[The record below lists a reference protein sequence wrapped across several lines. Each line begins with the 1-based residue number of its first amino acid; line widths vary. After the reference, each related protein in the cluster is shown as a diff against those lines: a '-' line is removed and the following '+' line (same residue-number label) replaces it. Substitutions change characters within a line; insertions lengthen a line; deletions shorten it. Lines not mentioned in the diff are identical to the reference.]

1 MSRRTTRERAA
12 GKPRRSIRA
21 AFVVIA
27 ALVLSACAGLPV
39 SGPVNPGLAAGEDA
53 GSPEFLFRPDEPQPG
68 ATPEQIVE
76 GFIRAGS
83 GPGPA
88 ANWEVA
94 RMFLAPS
101 IRESWKP
108 EASVT
113 IDVPDDREPV
123 SPSEG
128 AVELSL
134 VTVATVDSTGAYLP
148 DAGVMQLSFR
158 LAQQDDGE
166 WRITE
171 APDGV
176 VIDRDVFANVFH
188 RYSLIYF
195 DPTYRFL
202 VPDVRWFPTANA
214 ATRVTDALVN
224 GSPSSW
230 LADSV
235 GNAFPDSVSLARPSV
250 PLESG
255 VAQVTLTADALLL
268 EATTLDR
275 MQTQLAASLATA
287 KVSGAQMLVA
297 STPLAAE
304 AVPTRSTRVTGPPL
318 VQTEDGFGSLAG
330 DELTPVPGLSD
341 AMELVA
347 PTSIQVSPDRDFAA
361 VRLVDGGV
369 ARVPA
374 DGPVAI
380 VDTRGALIDPTA
392 DPFGYIW
399 SAPRDQPSAISAS
412 SVGGQQFAVADAW
425 PGASEIVAMA
435 VSRDG
440 SRVAALLVTGGR
452 SEVWIAGIV
461 RGTEAVPVRLGEA
474 VPLGPLAGP
483 GSGLAWL
490 DDTTIG
496 VLSTG
501 VDGPLFTEQLVGGP
515 ATATDAPQGAASV
528 AGATSISTVRLRTD
542 DGSLFVKRG
551 ANWQR
556 TTSGILILATQQG
569 SPQ

>member
-1 MSRRTTRERAA
+1 MNA
-12 GKPRRSIRA
+12 RRSILSV
-21 AFVVIA
+21 FVVVA

-68 ATPEQIVE
+68 ATPEQIVD

-101 IRESWKP
+101 IRESWDP
-108 EASVT
+108 DASVT
-113 IDVPDDREPV
+113 VDLPDDRKLV
-123 SPSEG
+123 SPTEG
-128 AVELSL
+128 AVEVS
-134 VTVATVDSTGAYLP
+134 VVSVATIDENGAYQP
-148 DAGVMQLSFR
+148 DEGVTPLSFR

-188 RYSLIYF
+188 RYALMYF
-195 DPTYRFL
+195 DPTWQFL
-202 VPDVRWFPTANA
+202 VPDMRWFPTTNA
-214 ATRVTDALVN
+214 ATRIADALVD
-224 GSPSSW
+224 GTPSGW
-230 LADSV
+230 LGESV
-235 GNAFPDSVSLARPSV
+235 LNAFPESVSLARPSV

-255 VAQVTLTADALLL
+255 IAQVTLSAEALLV
-268 EATTLDR
+268 ESTTLDR

-287 KVSGAQMLVA
+287 GASGTQMSVA
-297 STPLAAE
+297 STPLDAE
-304 AVPTRSTRVTGPPL
+304 AVSTRSTRVTGPPL
-318 VQTEDGFGSLAG
+318 VLTEDGFGFLAG
-330 DELTPVPGLSD
+330 DELTPVPGLSE
-341 AMELVA
+341 AMRLVA
-347 PTSIQVSPDRDFAA
+347 PTAIQVAPDRDFAA
-361 VRLVDGGV
+361 VRLVSGEA

-374 DGPVAI
+374 EGDIAL
-380 VDTRGALIDPTA
+380 VDARAGLIDPGA
-392 DPFGYIW
+392 DPFGFIW
-399 SAPRDQPSAISAS
+399 SVPRAQPTAIEVFSAAGERS
-412 SVGGQQFAVADAW
+412 AVADAW
-425 PGASEIVAMA
+425 PAAAEIIAMA

-440 SRVAALLVTGGR
+440 TRLAGLLVTGGR

-461 RGTEAVPVRLGEA
+461 RGEDNVPVRMGEA
-474 VPLGPLAGP
+474 VPLGVLSGA

-490 DDTTIG
+490 DDTTVG
-496 VLSTG
+496 VLSG
-501 VDGPLFTEQLVGGP
+501 IAEGPLFTEQLVGGP
-515 ATATDAPQGAASV
+515 ATTTDAPQGAASV
-528 AGATSISTVRLRTD
+528 AGATSISTVRLRTED
-542 DGSLFVKRG
+542 AALYVKRG

-556 TTSGILILATQQG
+556 TTSGISILATQQG

>member
-1 MSRRTTRERAA
+1 MTRVRGILSA
-12 GKPRRSIRA
+12 
-21 AFVVIA
+21 VVLISV
-27 ALVLSACAGLPV
+27 LVLSACGGLPA

-101 IRESWKP
+101 IRETWDP

-113 IDVPDDREPV
+113 IDLPDVREPV
-123 SPSEG
+123 SVSEG

-134 VTVATVDSTGAYLP
+134 VAVATVDSTGAYQP
-148 DAGVMQLSFR
+148 DAGVTPLSFR
-158 LAQQDDGE
+158 LAQQGDGQ

-188 RYSLIYF
+188 RYSLTYF
-195 DPTYRFL
+195 DPTWQFL

-214 ATRVTDALVN
+214 ATRIARALVN
-224 GSPSSW
+224 GPPSGW

-235 GNAFPDSVSLARPSV
+235 VNAFPESVTLARPSV

-255 VAQVTLTADALLL
+255 IAQVTLSAEALLV
-268 EATTLDR
+268 ESTTLDR
-275 MQTQLAASLATA
+275 MQTQLATSLATA
-287 KVSGAQMLVA
+287 GVSGAQMSVA
-297 STPLAAE
+297 STPLTAE
-304 AVPTRSTRVTGPPL
+304 PVPTRSTRVTGPPL
-318 VQTEDGFGSLAG
+318 VLIEDGFGFLAG
-330 DELTPVPGLSD
+330 DELTPIPGLSD

-347 PTSIQVSPDRDFAA
+347 PAAIQVSPDRDFAA
-361 VRLVDGGV
+361 VRLADGGV

-374 DGPVAI
+374 DSPVAVI
-380 VDTRGALIDPTA
+380 DSRTALIDPSA

-399 SAPRDQPSAISAS
+399 SVPRDQPSAIEVF
-412 SVGGQQFAVADAW
+412 SVAGQQSAVADAW

-440 SRVAALLVTGGR
+440 TRLAALIVTGGR

-474 VPLGPLAGP
+474 VPLGPLV
-483 GSGLAWL
+483 GSGAGLAWL
-490 DDTTIG
+490 DDTTVG
-496 VLSTG
+496 VLSAEPG
-501 VDGPLFTEQLVGGP
+501 GPLFTEQLVGGP

-528 AGATSISTVRLRTD
+528 AGATSISTVRMRTD
-542 DGSLFVKRG
+542 DGSLYVKRG

-556 TTSGILILATQQG
+556 TTNGILILATQQG

>member
-1 MSRRTTRERAA
+1 MN
-12 GKPRRSIRA
+12 GRRSIRA
-21 AFVVIA
+21 ALVVIA
-27 ALVLSACAGLPV
+27 ALVLAACAGLPV

-53 GSPEFLFRPDEPQPG
+53 GSPEFIFRPDEPQPG
-68 ATPEQIVE
+68 ATPEQIVD

-101 IRESWKP
+101 IRETWKP

-113 IDVPDDREPV
+113 IDVPDDRGSV

-134 VTVATVDSTGAYLP
+134 VAVATVDSTGAYQP
-148 DAGVMQLSFR
+148 DAGLTQLSFR
-158 LAQQDDGE
+158 LAQQDDGQ

-176 VIDRDVFANVFH
+176 VIDRDVFENVFH
-188 RYSLIYF
+188 RYSLMYF
-195 DPTYRFL
+195 DSTWQFL
-202 VPDVRWFPTANA
+202 VPDVRWFPTTNA
-214 ATRVTDALVN
+214 ATRIASALVN
-224 GSPSSW
+224 GSPSGW
-230 LADSV
+230 LGGSV
-235 GNAFPDSVSLARPSV
+235 VNSFPESVSLARPSV

-255 VAQVTLTADALLL
+255 VAQVTLSAEALLL
-268 EATTLDR
+268 ESTTLDR

-287 KVSGAQMLVA
+287 SVSGAQMLVA
-297 STPLAAE
+297 STPLTAE
-304 AVPTRSTRVTGPPL
+304 PVSTRSTRVTGPPL
-318 VQTEDGFGSLAG
+318 VQTEVGFGSLSG
-330 DELTPVPGLSD
+330 DELTPVAGLSD
-341 AMELVA
+341 AMELIA
-347 PTSIQVSPDRDFAA
+347 PAAIQVSPDRDFAA

-374 DGPVAI
+374 DSPVAV
-380 VDTRGALIDPTA
+380 VDTRSSLIDPSA

-399 SAPRDQPSAISAS
+399 SVPRDEPAAVTVFSTA
-412 SVGGQQFAVADAW
+412 GQQSAVADAW
-425 PGASEIVAMA
+425 PGASEIVAMG

-440 SRVAALLVTGGR
+440 TRLAALLVTGGR

-461 RGTEAVPVRLGEA
+461 RGAEAVPVRLGEA

-490 DDTTIG
+490 DDTTVG
-496 VLSTG
+496 VLSTEAE
-501 VDGPLFTEQLVGGP
+501 GPLFTEQLVGGP

-528 AGATSISTVRLRTD
+528 AGATSISSVRLRTD

-556 TTSGILILATQQG
+556 TTIGILILATQQG
-569 SPQ
+569 SPH

>member
-1 MSRRTTRERAA
+1 MTRLGAADRRRGILAA
-12 GKPRRSIRA
+12 IVA
-21 AFVVIA
+21 VA

-39 SGPVNPGLAAGEDA
+39 SGPVNPGLSAGTDA

-101 IRESWKP
+101 IRETWKP

-113 IDVPDDREPV
+113 IDLPDDRQPV
-123 SPSEG
+123 SPTEG

-134 VTVATVDSTGAYLP
+134 VTVATVDSTGAYQP
-148 DAGVMQLSFR
+148 DAGVTQLSFR

-188 RYSLIYF
+188 RYSLMYF
-195 DPTYRFL
+195 DPTWQFL
-202 VPDVRWFPTANA
+202 VPDVRWFPTTNA
-214 ATRVTDALVN
+214 ATRIAGALVN
-224 GSPSSW
+224 GSPSGW
-230 LADSV
+230 LAASV
-235 GNAFPDSVSLARPSV
+235 VNSFPESVTLARPSV

-255 VAQVTLTADALLL
+255 IAQVTLSAEALLV
-268 EATTLDR
+268 ESTTLDR

-287 KVSGAQMLVA
+287 GASGAQMSVA
-297 STPLAAE
+297 STPLTAE
-304 AVPTRSTRVTGPPL
+304 PVSTRSTRVTGPPL
-318 VQTEDGFGSLAG
+318 VQTDDGFGFLAG
-330 DELTPVPGLSD
+330 DELTPIPGLSET
-341 AMELVA
+341 MELVA
-347 PTSIQVSPDRDFAA
+347 PAAIEVSPDRDFAA
-361 VRLVDGGV
+361 VRLVDGGI

-374 DGPVAI
+374 DGPVAVI
-380 VDTRGALIDPTA
+380 DTRGGLIDPSA
-392 DPFGYIW
+392 DPFGFIW
-399 SAPRDQPSAISAS
+399 SVPRGQPSSIIAF
-412 SVGGQQFAVADAW
+412 SVAGQQFPVADAW

-440 SRVAALLVTGGR
+440 TRVAAILVNGGR

-474 VPLGPLAGP
+474 L
-483 GSGLAWL
+483 
-490 DDTTIG
+490 
-496 VLSTG
+496 
-501 VDGPLFTEQLVGGP
+501 
-515 ATATDAPQGAASV
+515 
-528 AGATSISTVRLRTD
+528 
-542 DGSLFVKRG
+542 KRVMED
-551 ANWQR
+551 
-556 TTSGILILATQQG
+556 
-569 SPQ
+569 

>member
-1 MSRRTTRERAA
+1 MTRLGAADRRR
-12 GKPRRSIRA
+12 GILA
-21 AFVVIA
+21 AFVAVA

-39 SGPVNPGLAAGEDA
+39 SGPVNPGLSAGTDA

-101 IRESWKP
+101 IRETWKP

-113 IDVPDDREPV
+113 IDLPDDRQPV
-123 SPSEG
+123 SPTEG

-134 VTVATVDSTGAYLP
+134 VTVATVDSTGAYQP
-148 DAGVMQLSFR
+148 DAGVTQLSFR

-188 RYSLIYF
+188 RYSLMYF
-195 DPTYRFL
+195 DPTWQFL
-202 VPDVRWFPTANA
+202 VPDVRWFPTTNA
-214 ATRVTDALVN
+214 ATRIAGALVN
-224 GSPSSW
+224 GSPSGW
-230 LADSV
+230 LAASV
-235 GNAFPDSVSLARPSV
+235 VNSFPESVTLARPSV

-255 VAQVTLTADALLL
+255 IAQVTLSAEALLV
-268 EATTLDR
+268 ESTTLDR

-287 KVSGAQMLVA
+287 GASGAQMSVA
-297 STPLAAE
+297 STPLTAE
-304 AVPTRSTRVTGPPL
+304 PVSTRSTRVTGPPL
-318 VQTEDGFGSLAG
+318 VQTEDGFGFLAG
-330 DELTPVPGLSD
+330 DELTPIPGLSET
-341 AMELVA
+341 MELVA
-347 PTSIQVSPDRDFAA
+347 PAAIEVSPDRDFAA
-361 VRLVDGGV
+361 VRLVDGGI

-374 DGPVAI
+374 DGPVAVI
-380 VDTRGALIDPTA
+380 DTRGGLIDPSA
-392 DPFGYIW
+392 DPFGFIW
-399 SAPRDQPSAISAS
+399 SVPRGQPSSIIAF
-412 SVGGQQFAVADAW
+412 SVAGQQFPVADAW

-440 SRVAALLVTGGR
+440 TRVAAILVNGGR

-474 VPLGPLAGP
+474 VPLGPLAGS

-490 DDTTIG
+490 DDTTVG
-496 VLSTG
+496 VLSTESG
-501 VDGPLFTEQLVGGP
+501 GPLFTEQLVGGP
-515 ATATDAPQGAASV
+515 ATAIDAPQGAASV
-528 AGATSISTVRLRTD
+528 AGATSIATVRLRTD

>member
-1 MSRRTTRERAA
+1 VN
-12 GKPRRSIRA
+12 RRSGILA

-101 IRESWKP
+101 IRETWKP

-148 DAGVMQLSFR
+148 DAGVTQLSFR

-176 VIDRDVFANVFH
+176 VIDREVFSSVFH
-188 RYSLIYF
+188 RYSLMYF
-195 DPTYRFL
+195 DPTWQFL
-202 VPDVRWFPTANA
+202 VPDVRWFPTTNA
-214 ATRVTDALVN
+214 ATRVADALVN
-224 GSPSSW
+224 GSPSGW

-235 GNAFPDSVSLARPSV
+235 VNAFPESVSLARPSV

-255 VAQVTLTADALLL
+255 VAQVTLSREALLV
-268 EATTLDR
+268 ESTTLDR

-287 KVSGAQMLVA
+287 NVSGAQMLVA
-297 STPLAAE
+297 STPLTAE
-304 AVPTRSTRVTGPPL
+304 AVSTRSTRVTGPPL
-318 VQTEDGFGSLAG
+318 VQTEDGFGFLAG
-330 DELTPVPGLSD
+330 DELTPIAGLSD

-347 PTSIQVSPDRDFAA
+347 PAAIQVSPDRDFAA

-374 DGPVAI
+374 DGPIAVI
-380 VDTRGALIDPTA
+380 DTRPALVDPSA

-399 SAPRDQPSAISAS
+399 SVPRDQPSAITAF
-412 SVGGQQFAVADAW
+412 SVVGQQFPVADAW

-435 VSRDG
+435 LSRDG
-440 SRVAALLVTGGR
+440 TRIAALLVTGGR

-490 DDTTIG
+490 DDTTVG
-496 VLSTG
+496 VLSTDAAG
-501 VDGPLFTEQLVGGP
+501 ALFTEQLVGGP
-515 ATATDAPQGAASV
+515 STATDAPQGAASV

>member
-1 MSRRTTRERAA
+1 MN
-12 GKPRRSIRA
+12 GRRSIRA
-21 AFVVIA
+21 ALVVIA
-27 ALVLSACAGLPV
+27 ALVLAACAGLPL

-53 GSPEFLFRPDEPQPG
+53 GSPEFIFRPDEPQPG
-68 ATPEQIVE
+68 ATPEQIVD

-101 IRESWKP
+101 IRETWKP

-113 IDVPDDREPV
+113 IDVPDDRESV

-134 VTVATVDSTGAYLP
+134 VAVATVDSSGAYQP
-148 DAGVMQLSFR
+148 VAGLTQLSFR
-158 LAQQDDGE
+158 LAQQDDGQ

-176 VIDRDVFANVFH
+176 VIDRDVFVNVFH
-188 RYSLIYF
+188 RYSLMYF
-195 DPTYRFL
+195 DPTWQFL
-202 VPDVRWFPTANA
+202 VPDVRWFPTTNA
-214 ATRVTDALVN
+214 ATRIASALVN
-224 GSPSSW
+224 GSPSGW
-230 LADSV
+230 LGGSV
-235 GNAFPDSVSLARPSV
+235 VNSFPESVSLARPSV

-255 VAQVTLTADALLL
+255 VAQVTLSAEALQL
-268 EATTLDR
+268 ESTTLDR
-275 MQTQLAASLATA
+275 MQTQLTASLATA
-287 KVSGAQMLVA
+287 SVSGAQMLVA
-297 STPLAAE
+297 STPLTAE
-304 AVPTRSTRVTGPPL
+304 PVSTRSTRVTGPPL
-318 VQTEDGFGSLAG
+318 VQTEAGFGFLSG
-330 DELTPVPGLSD
+330 DELTPVAGLSD
-341 AMELVA
+341 AMELIA
-347 PTSIQVSPDRDFAA
+347 PAAIQVSPDRDFAA
-361 VRLVDGGV
+361 VRLVGGGV

-374 DGPVAI
+374 DSPVAV
-380 VDTRGALIDPTA
+380 VDTRSSLIDPSA

-399 SAPRDQPSAISAS
+399 SVPRDEPAAVTAFSTA
-412 SVGGQQFAVADAW
+412 GQQSAVADAW
-425 PGASEIVAMA
+425 PGASEIVAMG

-440 SRVAALLVTGGR
+440 TRLAALLVTGGR

-461 RGTEAVPVRLGEA
+461 RGAEAVPVRLGEA

-490 DDTTIG
+490 DDTTVG
-496 VLSTG
+496 VLSTE
-501 VDGPLFTEQLVGGP
+501 VEGPQFTEQLVGGP

-528 AGATSISTVRLRTD
+528 AGATSISSVRLRTD

-556 TTSGILILATQQG
+556 TTIGILILATQQG
-569 SPQ
+569 SPH

>member
-1 MSRRTTRERAA
+1 MTRARGILSALVLI
-12 GKPRRSIRA
+12 S
-21 AFVVIA
+21 
-27 ALVLSACAGLPV
+27 ALVLSACGGLPV
-39 SGPVNPGLAAGEDA
+39 SGPVNPGLAVGEDA

-101 IRESWKP
+101 IRETWNP

-113 IDVPDDREPV
+113 IDLPDDRQLV
-123 SPSEG
+123 SPTEG
-128 AVELSL
+128 AVDLS
-134 VTVATVDSTGAYLP
+134 VVAVATVDSSGAYQP
-148 DAGVMQLSFR
+148 DAGVTPLAFR

-176 VIDRDVFANVFH
+176 VIDRDVFTNVFH
-188 RYSLIYF
+188 RYSLMYF
-195 DPTYRFL
+195 DPTWQFL
-202 VPDVRWFPTANA
+202 VPDVRWFPTTNA
-214 ATRVTDALVN
+214 ATRIARALVN
-224 GSPSSW
+224 GAPSAW

-235 GNAFPDSVSLARPSV
+235 QNAFPESVSARPSV
-250 PLESG
+250 PLDSG
-255 VAQVTLTADALLL
+255 IAQVTLSAEALLV
-268 EATTLDR
+268 ESNTLDR
-275 MQTQLAASLATA
+275 MQTQLDASLATA
-287 KVSGAQMLVA
+287 GVAGAQMLVA
-297 STPLAAE
+297 STELDAE
-304 AVPTRSTRVTGPPL
+304 PVSTRSTRVTGPPL
-318 VQTEDGFGSLAG
+318 VLTDEGFGFLAG
-330 DELTPVPGLSD
+330 DELTPVPGLSE
-341 AMELVA
+341 AMRLVA
-347 PTSIQVSPDRDFAA
+347 PASIQVSPDRDFAA

-374 DGPVAI
+374 DSPVAV
-380 VDTRGALIDPTA
+380 VDSRGGLIDPGA

-399 SAPRDQPSAISAS
+399 SVPRAQPSAITAFSIA
-412 SVGGQQFAVADAW
+412 GQQFAVADAW
-425 PGASEIVAMA
+425 PGASEILATA

-440 SRVAALLVTGGR
+440 TRLAALLVTGGR

-461 RGTEAVPVRLGEA
+461 RGSEAVPVRLGEA
-474 VPLGPLAGP
+474 VPLGPVTGS

-490 DDTTIG
+490 DDTTLG
-496 VLSTG
+496 VLSTESG
-501 VDGPLFTEQLVGGP
+501 GPLFSEQLVGGP
-515 ATATDAPQGAASV
+515 ATGTDAPIGAASV

-542 DGSLFVKRG
+542 DGSLYVKRG

>member
-1 MSRRTTRERAA
+1 VTRLGAADRRRGILAA
-12 GKPRRSIRA
+12 IVA
-21 AFVVIA
+21 VA

-39 SGPVNPGLAAGEDA
+39 SGPVNPGLSAGTDA

-101 IRESWKP
+101 IRETWKP

-113 IDVPDDREPV
+113 IDLPDDRQPV
-123 SPSEG
+123 SPTEG

-134 VTVATVDSTGAYLP
+134 VTVATVDSTGAYQP
-148 DAGVMQLSFR
+148 DAGVTQLSFR

-188 RYSLIYF
+188 RYSLMYF
-195 DPTYRFL
+195 DPTWQFL
-202 VPDVRWFPTANA
+202 VPDVRWFPTTNA
-214 ATRVTDALVN
+214 ATRIAGALVN
-224 GSPSSW
+224 GSPSGW
-230 LADSV
+230 LAASV
-235 GNAFPDSVSLARPSV
+235 VNSFPESVTLARPSV

-255 VAQVTLTADALLL
+255 IAQVTLSAEALLV
-268 EATTLDR
+268 ESTTLDR

-287 KVSGAQMLVA
+287 GASGAQMSVA
-297 STPLAAE
+297 STPLTAE
-304 AVPTRSTRVTGPPL
+304 PVSTRSTRVTGPPL
-318 VQTEDGFGSLAG
+318 VQTEDGFGFLAG
-330 DELTPVPGLSD
+330 DELTPIPGLSET
-341 AMELVA
+341 MELVA
-347 PTSIQVSPDRDFAA
+347 PAAIEVSPDRDFAA
-361 VRLVDGGV
+361 VRLVDGGI

-374 DGPVAI
+374 DGPVAVI
-380 VDTRGALIDPTA
+380 DTRGGLIDPSA
-392 DPFGYIW
+392 DPFGFIW
-399 SAPRDQPSAISAS
+399 SVPRGQPSSIIAF
-412 SVGGQQFAVADAW
+412 SVAGQQFPVADAW

-440 SRVAALLVTGGR
+440 TRVAAILVNGGR

-474 VPLGPLAGP
+474 VPLGPLAGS

-490 DDTTIG
+490 DDTTVG
-496 VLSTG
+496 VLSTESG
-501 VDGPLFTEQLVGGP
+501 GPLFTEQLVGGP
-515 ATATDAPQGAASV
+515 ATAIDAPQGAASV
-528 AGATSISTVRLRTD
+528 AGATSIATVRLRTD

>member
-1 MSRRTTRERAA
+1 MN
-12 GKPRRSIRA
+12 GRRSIRA
-21 AFVVIA
+21 AAVVIA
-27 ALVLSACAGLPV
+27 ALVLAACAGLPV
-39 SGPVNPGLAAGEDA
+39 SGPVNSGLAAGEDA
-53 GSPEFLFRPDEPQPG
+53 GSPEFIFRPDEPQPG
-68 ATPEQIVE
+68 ATPEQIVD

-101 IRESWKP
+101 IRETWKP

-113 IDVPDDREPV
+113 IDVPDDRASI

-134 VTVATVDSTGAYLP
+134 GAVATVDSTGAYQP
-148 DAGVMQLSFR
+148 DAGLTQLSFR
-158 LAQQDDGE
+158 LAQQDDGQ

-176 VIDRDVFANVFH
+176 VIDRDVFENVFH
-188 RYSLIYF
+188 RYSLMYF
-195 DPTYRFL
+195 DSTWQFL
-202 VPDVRWFPTANA
+202 VPDVRWFPTTNA
-214 ATRVTDALVN
+214 ATRIASALVN
-224 GSPSSW
+224 GSPSGW
-230 LADSV
+230 LGGSV
-235 GNAFPDSVSLARPSV
+235 VNSFPESVSLARPSV

-255 VAQVTLTADALLL
+255 VAQVTLSAEALLL
-268 EATTLDR
+268 ESTTLDR

-287 KVSGAQMLVA
+287 SVSGAQMLVA
-297 STPLAAE
+297 STPLTAE
-304 AVPTRSTRVTGPPL
+304 PVSTRSTRVTGPPL
-318 VQTEDGFGSLAG
+318 VQTEAGFGFLSG
-330 DELTPVPGLSD
+330 DELTPVAGLSD

-347 PTSIQVSPDRDFAA
+347 PAAIQVSPDRDFAA

-374 DGPVAI
+374 DSPVAV
-380 VDTRGALIDPTA
+380 VDTRSSLIDPSA

-399 SAPRDQPSAISAS
+399 SVPRDEPAAVTVFSTA
-412 SVGGQQFAVADAW
+412 GQQSAVADAW
-425 PGASEIVAMA
+425 PGASEIVAMG

-440 SRVAALLVTGGR
+440 TRLAALLVTGGR

-461 RGTEAVPVRLGEA
+461 RGAEAVPVRLGEA

-490 DDTTIG
+490 DDTTVG
-496 VLSTG
+496 VLSTEAE
-501 VDGPLFTEQLVGGP
+501 GPQFTEQLVGGP

-528 AGATSISTVRLRTD
+528 AGATSISSVRLRTD

-556 TTSGILILATQQG
+556 TTIGILILATQQG
-569 SPQ
+569 SPH

>member
-1 MSRRTTRERAA
+1 MTRLGAADRRRGILAA
-12 GKPRRSIRA
+12 IVA
-21 AFVVIA
+21 VA

-39 SGPVNPGLAAGEDA
+39 SGPVNPGLSAGTDA

-101 IRESWKP
+101 IRETWKP

-113 IDVPDDREPV
+113 IDLPDDRQPV
-123 SPSEG
+123 SPTEG

-134 VTVATVDSTGAYLP
+134 VTVATVDSTGAYQP
-148 DAGVMQLSFR
+148 DAGVTQLSFR

-188 RYSLIYF
+188 RYSLMYF
-195 DPTYRFL
+195 DPTWQFL
-202 VPDVRWFPTANA
+202 VPDVRWFPTTNA
-214 ATRVTDALVN
+214 ATRIAGALVN
-224 GSPSSW
+224 GSPSGW
-230 LADSV
+230 LAASV
-235 GNAFPDSVSLARPSV
+235 VNSFPESVTLARPSV

-255 VAQVTLTADALLL
+255 IAQVTLSAEALLV
-268 EATTLDR
+268 ESTTLDR

-287 KVSGAQMLVA
+287 GASGAQMSVA
-297 STPLAAE
+297 STPLTAE
-304 AVPTRSTRVTGPPL
+304 PVSTRSTRVTGPPL
-318 VQTEDGFGSLAG
+318 VQTEDGFGFLAG
-330 DELTPVPGLSD
+330 DELTPIPGLSET
-341 AMELVA
+341 MELVA
-347 PTSIQVSPDRDFAA
+347 PAAIEVSPDRDFAA
-361 VRLVDGGV
+361 VRLVDGGI

-374 DGPVAI
+374 DGPVAVI
-380 VDTRGALIDPTA
+380 DTRGGLIDPSA
-392 DPFGYIW
+392 DPFGFIW
-399 SAPRDQPSAISAS
+399 SVPRGQPSSIIAF
-412 SVGGQQFAVADAW
+412 SVAGQQFPVADGW

-440 SRVAALLVTGGR
+440 TRVAAILVNGGR

-474 VPLGPLAGP
+474 VPLGPLAGS

-490 DDTTIG
+490 DDTTVG
-496 VLSTG
+496 VLSTESG
-501 VDGPLFTEQLVGGP
+501 GPLFTEQLVGGP
-515 ATATDAPQGAASV
+515 ATAIDAPQGAASV
-528 AGATSISTVRLRTD
+528 AGATSIATVRLRTD

>member
-1 MSRRTTRERAA
+1 MTRARGILSALVLI
-12 GKPRRSIRA
+12 S
-21 AFVVIA
+21 
-27 ALVLSACAGLPV
+27 ALVLSACGGLPV
-39 SGPVNPGLAAGEDA
+39 SGPVNPGLAVGEDA

-101 IRESWKP
+101 IRETWNP

-113 IDVPDDREPV
+113 IDLPDDRQLV
-123 SPSEG
+123 SPTEG
-128 AVELSL
+128 AVDLS
-134 VTVATVDSTGAYLP
+134 VVAVATVDSSGAYQP
-148 DAGVMQLSFR
+148 DAGVTPLAFR

-176 VIDRDVFANVFH
+176 VIDRDVFTNVFH
-188 RYSLIYF
+188 RYSLMYF
-195 DPTYRFL
+195 DPTWQFL
-202 VPDVRWFPTANA
+202 VPDVRWFPTTNA
-214 ATRVTDALVN
+214 ATRIARALVN
-224 GSPSSW
+224 GAPSAW

-235 GNAFPDSVSLARPSV
+235 QNAFPESVSARPSV
-250 PLESG
+250 PLDSG
-255 VAQVTLTADALLL
+255 IAQVTLSAEALLV
-268 EATTLDR
+268 ESNTLDR
-275 MQTQLAASLATA
+275 MQTQLDASLATA
-287 KVSGAQMLVA
+287 GVAGAQMLVA
-297 STPLAAE
+297 STELDAE
-304 AVPTRSTRVTGPPL
+304 PVSTRSTRVTGPPL
-318 VQTEDGFGSLAG
+318 VLTDEGFGFLAG
-330 DELTPVPGLSD
+330 DELTPVPGLSE
-341 AMELVA
+341 AMRLVA
-347 PTSIQVSPDRDFAA
+347 PASIQVSPDRDFAA

-374 DGPVAI
+374 DSPVAV
-380 VDTRGALIDPTA
+380 VDSRGGLIDPGA

-399 SAPRDQPSAISAS
+399 SVPRAQPSAVTAFSIA
-412 SVGGQQFAVADAW
+412 GQQFAVADAW
-425 PGASEIVAMA
+425 PGASEILATA

-440 SRVAALLVTGGR
+440 TRLAALLVTGGR

-461 RGTEAVPVRLGEA
+461 RGSEAVPVRLGEA
-474 VPLGPLAGP
+474 VPLGPVTGS

-490 DDTTIG
+490 DDTTLG
-496 VLSTG
+496 VLSTESG
-501 VDGPLFTEQLVGGP
+501 GPLFSEQLVGGP
-515 ATATDAPQGAASV
+515 ATGTDAPIGAASV

-542 DGSLFVKRG
+542 DGSLYVKRG

>member
-1 MSRRTTRERAA
+1 MN
-12 GKPRRSIRA
+12 GRRSIRA
-21 AFVVIA
+21 ALVVIA
-27 ALVLSACAGLPV
+27 ALVLAACAGLPL

-53 GSPEFLFRPDEPQPG
+53 GSPEFIFRPDEPQPG
-68 ATPEQIVE
+68 ATPEQIVD

-101 IRESWKP
+101 IRETWKP

-113 IDVPDDREPV
+113 IDVPDDRESV

-134 VTVATVDSTGAYLP
+134 VAVATVDSSGAYQP
-148 DAGVMQLSFR
+148 DAGLTQLSFR
-158 LAQQDDGE
+158 LAQQDDGQ

-176 VIDRDVFANVFH
+176 VIDRDVFVNVFH
-188 RYSLIYF
+188 RYSLMYF
-195 DPTYRFL
+195 DPTWQFL
-202 VPDVRWFPTANA
+202 VPDVRWFPTTNA
-214 ATRVTDALVN
+214 ATRIASALVN
-224 GSPSSW
+224 GSPSGW
-230 LADSV
+230 LGGSV
-235 GNAFPDSVSLARPSV
+235 VNSFPESVSLARPSV

-255 VAQVTLTADALLL
+255 VAQVTLSAEALQL
-268 EATTLDR
+268 ESTTLDR
-275 MQTQLAASLATA
+275 MQTQLTASLATA
-287 KVSGAQMLVA
+287 SVSGAQMLVA
-297 STPLAAE
+297 STPLTAE
-304 AVPTRSTRVTGPPL
+304 PVSTRSTRVTGPPL
-318 VQTEDGFGSLAG
+318 VQTEAGFGFLSG
-330 DELTPVPGLSD
+330 DELTPVAGLSD
-341 AMELVA
+341 AMELIA
-347 PTSIQVSPDRDFAA
+347 PAAIQVSPDRDFAA
-361 VRLVDGGV
+361 VRLVGGGV

-374 DGPVAI
+374 DSPVAV
-380 VDTRGALIDPTA
+380 VDTRSSLIDPSA

-399 SAPRDQPSAISAS
+399 SVPRDEPAAVTAFSTA
-412 SVGGQQFAVADAW
+412 GQQSAVADAW
-425 PGASEIVAMA
+425 PGASEIVAMG

-440 SRVAALLVTGGR
+440 TRLAALLVTGGR

-461 RGTEAVPVRLGEA
+461 RGAEAVPVRLGEA

-490 DDTTIG
+490 DDTTVG
-496 VLSTG
+496 VLSTEAE
-501 VDGPLFTEQLVGGP
+501 GPQFTEQLVGGP

-528 AGATSISTVRLRTD
+528 AGATSISSVRLRTD

-556 TTSGILILATQQG
+556 TTIGILILATQQG
-569 SPQ
+569 SPH

>member
-1 MSRRTTRERAA
+1 MTRLGAADRRRGILSAIVA
-12 GKPRRSIRA
+12 
-21 AFVVIA
+21 VA

-39 SGPVNPGLAAGEDA
+39 SGPVNPGLSAGTDA

-101 IRESWKP
+101 IRETWKP

-113 IDVPDDREPV
+113 IDLPDDRQPI
-123 SPSEG
+123 SPTEG

-134 VTVATVDSTGAYLP
+134 VTVATVDSTGAYQP
-148 DAGVMQLSFR
+148 DAGVTQLSFR

-188 RYSLIYF
+188 RYSLMYF
-195 DPTYRFL
+195 DPTWQFL
-202 VPDVRWFPTANA
+202 VPDVRWFPTTNA
-214 ATRVTDALVN
+214 ATRIAGALVN
-224 GSPSSW
+224 GSPSGW
-230 LADSV
+230 LAASV
-235 GNAFPDSVSLARPSV
+235 VNSFPESVTLARPSV

-255 VAQVTLTADALLL
+255 IAQVTLSAEALLV
-268 EATTLDR
+268 ESTTLDR

-287 KVSGAQMLVA
+287 GAAGAQMSVA
-297 STPLAAE
+297 STPLTAE
-304 AVPTRSTRVTGPPL
+304 PVSTRSTRVTGPPL
-318 VQTEDGFGSLAG
+318 VQTEDGFGFLAG
-330 DELTPVPGLSD
+330 DELTPVPGLSET
-341 AMELVA
+341 MELVA
-347 PTSIQVSPDRDFAA
+347 PAAIQVSPDRDFAA
-361 VRLVDGGV
+361 VRLVDGGI

-374 DGPVAI
+374 DGPVAVI
-380 VDTRGALIDPTA
+380 DTRGGLIDPSA
-392 DPFGYIW
+392 DPFGFIW
-399 SAPRDQPSAISAS
+399 SVPRGQPAS
-412 SVGGQQFAVADAW
+412 IVAFSVTGQQFPVADAW

-440 SRVAALLVTGGR
+440 TRVAAILVTGGR

-461 RGTEAVPVRLGEA
+461 RGTEAVPVRFGEA
-474 VPLGPLAGP
+474 VPLGPLAGS

-490 DDTTIG
+490 DDTTVG
-496 VLSTG
+496 VLSTESG
-501 VDGPLFTEQLVGGP
+501 GPLFTEQLVGGP
-515 ATATDAPQGAASV
+515 ATAIDAPQGAASV
-528 AGATSISTVRLRTD
+528 AGATSIATVRLRTD

>member
-1 MSRRTTRERAA
+1 MNA
-12 GKPRRSIRA
+12 RRSILSV
-21 AFVVIA
+21 FVVVA

-68 ATPEQIVE
+68 ATPEQIVD

-101 IRESWKP
+101 IRESWDP
-108 EASVT
+108 DASVT
-113 IDVPDDREPV
+113 VDLPDDRQLV
-123 SPSEG
+123 SPTEG
-128 AVELSL
+128 AVDVS
-134 VTVATVDSTGAYLP
+134 VVSVATIDENGAYQP
-148 DAGVMQLSFR
+148 DEGVTPLSFR

-188 RYSLIYF
+188 RYALMYF
-195 DPTYRFL
+195 DPTWQFL
-202 VPDVRWFPTANA
+202 VPDMRWFPTTNA
-214 ATRVTDALVN
+214 ATRIADALVD
-224 GSPSSW
+224 GTPSEW
-230 LADSV
+230 LGESV
-235 GNAFPDSVSLARPSV
+235 LNAIPESVSLARPSV

-255 VAQVTLTADALLL
+255 IAQVTLSAEALLV
-268 EATTLDR
+268 ESATLDR

-287 KVSGAQMLVA
+287 GASGTQMSVA
-297 STPLAAE
+297 STPLDAE
-304 AVPTRSTRVTGPPL
+304 AVSTRSTRVTGPPL
-318 VQTEDGFGSLAG
+318 VLTEDGFGFLAG
-330 DELTPVPGLSD
+330 DELTPVPGLSE
-341 AMELVA
+341 AMQLVA
-347 PTSIQVSPDRDFAA
+347 PAAIQVAPDRDFAA
-361 VRLVDGGV
+361 VRLVSGEA

-374 DGPVAI
+374 EGDIAL
-380 VDTRGALIDPTA
+380 VDSRAGLIDPGA

-399 SAPRDQPSAISAS
+399 SVPRAQPAAIEVFSAAGERS
-412 SVGGQQFAVADAW
+412 AVADAW
-425 PGASEIVAMA
+425 PAAAEIIAMA

-440 SRVAALLVTGGR
+440 TRLAGLLVTGGR

-461 RGTEAVPVRLGEA
+461 RGEDNVPVRMGEA
-474 VPLGPLAGP
+474 VPLGVLSGA

-490 DDTTIG
+490 DDTTVG
-496 VLSTG
+496 VLSG
-501 VDGPLFTEQLVGGP
+501 IAEGPLFTEQLVGGP
-515 ATATDAPQGAASV
+515 ATTTDAPQGAASV
-528 AGATSISTVRLRTD
+528 AGATSISTVRLRTED
-542 DGSLFVKRG
+542 AALYVKRG

-556 TTSGILILATQQG
+556 TTSGISILATQQG

>member
-1 MSRRTTRERAA
+1 MTRLGAADRRRGILAA
-12 GKPRRSIRA
+12 IVA
-21 AFVVIA
+21 VA

-39 SGPVNPGLAAGEDA
+39 SGPVNPGLSAGTDA

-101 IRESWKP
+101 IRETWKP

-113 IDVPDDREPV
+113 IDLPDDRQPV
-123 SPSEG
+123 SPTEG

-134 VTVATVDSTGAYLP
+134 VTVATVDSTGAYQP
-148 DAGVMQLSFR
+148 DAGVTQLSFR

-188 RYSLIYF
+188 RYSLMYF
-195 DPTYRFL
+195 DPTWQFL
-202 VPDVRWFPTANA
+202 VPDVRWFPTTNA
-214 ATRVTDALVN
+214 ATRIAGALVN
-224 GSPSSW
+224 GSPSGW
-230 LADSV
+230 LAASV
-235 GNAFPDSVSLARPSV
+235 VNSFPESVTLARPSV

-255 VAQVTLTADALLL
+255 IAQVTLSAEALLV
-268 EATTLDR
+268 ESTTLDR

-287 KVSGAQMLVA
+287 GASGAQMSVA
-297 STPLAAE
+297 STPLTAE
-304 AVPTRSTRVTGPPL
+304 PVSTRSTRVTGPPL
-318 VQTEDGFGSLAG
+318 VQTEDGFGFLAG
-330 DELTPVPGLSD
+330 DELTPIPGLSET
-341 AMELVA
+341 MELVA
-347 PTSIQVSPDRDFAA
+347 PAAIEVSPDRDFAA
-361 VRLVDGGV
+361 VRLVDGGI

-374 DGPVAI
+374 DGPVAVI
-380 VDTRGALIDPTA
+380 DTRGGLIDPSA
-392 DPFGYIW
+392 DPFGFIW
-399 SAPRDQPSAISAS
+399 SVPRGQPSSIIAF
-412 SVGGQQFAVADAW
+412 SVAGQQFPVADAW

-440 SRVAALLVTGGR
+440 TRVAAILVNGGR

-474 VPLGPLAGP
+474 VPLGPLAGS

-490 DDTTIG
+490 DDTTVG
-496 VLSTG
+496 VLSTESG
-501 VDGPLFTEQLVGGP
+501 GPLFTEQLVGGP
-515 ATATDAPQGAASV
+515 ATAIDAPQGAASV
-528 AGATSISTVRLRTD
+528 AGATSIATVRLRTD

>member
-1 MSRRTTRERAA
+1 MN
-12 GKPRRSIRA
+12 GRRSIRA
-21 AFVVIA
+21 AAVVIA
-27 ALVLSACAGLPV
+27 ALVLAACAGLPV

-53 GSPEFLFRPDEPQPG
+53 GSPEFIFRPDEPQPG
-68 ATPEQIVE
+68 ATPEQIVD

-101 IRESWKP
+101 IRETWKP

-113 IDVPDDREPV
+113 IDVPDDRESV

-134 VTVATVDSTGAYLP
+134 VAVATVDSTGAYQP
-148 DAGVMQLSFR
+148 DAGLTQLSFR
-158 LAQQDDGE
+158 LAQQDDGQ

-176 VIDRDVFANVFH
+176 VIDRDVFENVFH
-188 RYSLIYF
+188 RYSLMYF
-195 DPTYRFL
+195 DSTWQFL
-202 VPDVRWFPTANA
+202 VPDVRWFPTTNA
-214 ATRVTDALVN
+214 ATRIASALVN
-224 GSPSSW
+224 GSPSGW
-230 LADSV
+230 LGGSV
-235 GNAFPDSVSLARPSV
+235 VNSFPESVSLARPSV

-255 VAQVTLTADALLL
+255 VAQVTLSAEALQL
-268 EATTLDR
+268 ESTTLDR

-287 KVSGAQMLVA
+287 SVSGAQMLVA
-297 STPLAAE
+297 STPLTAE
-304 AVPTRSTRVTGPPL
+304 PVSTRSTRVTGPPL
-318 VQTEDGFGSLAG
+318 VQTEVGFGFLSG
-330 DELTPVPGLSD
+330 DELTPVAGLSD

-347 PTSIQVSPDRDFAA
+347 PAAIQVSPDRDFAA

-374 DGPVAI
+374 DSPVAV
-380 VDTRGALIDPTA
+380 VDTRSSLIDPSA

-399 SAPRDQPSAISAS
+399 SVPRDEPAAVTVFSTA
-412 SVGGQQFAVADAW
+412 GQQSAVADAW
-425 PGASEIVAMA
+425 PGASEIVAMG

-440 SRVAALLVTGGR
+440 TRLAALLVTGGR

-461 RGTEAVPVRLGEA
+461 RGAEAVPVRLGEA

-490 DDTTIG
+490 DDTTVG
-496 VLSTG
+496 VLSTEAE
-501 VDGPLFTEQLVGGP
+501 GPQFTEQLVGGP

-528 AGATSISTVRLRTD
+528 AGATSISSVRLRTD

-556 TTSGILILATQQG
+556 TTIGILILATQQG
-569 SPQ
+569 SPH

>member
-1 MSRRTTRERAA
+1 MN
-12 GKPRRSIRA
+12 GRRSIRA
-21 AFVVIA
+21 AAVVIA
-27 ALVLSACAGLPV
+27 ALVLAACAGLPL

-53 GSPEFLFRPDEPQPG
+53 GSPEFIFRPDEPQPG
-68 ATPEQIVE
+68 ATPEQIVD

-101 IRESWKP
+101 IRETWKP

-113 IDVPDDREPV
+113 IDVPDDRASI

-134 VTVATVDSTGAYLP
+134 GAVATVDSTGAYQP
-148 DAGVMQLSFR
+148 DAGLTQLSFR
-158 LAQQDDGE
+158 LAQQDDGQ

-176 VIDRDVFANVFH
+176 VIDRDVFENVFH
-188 RYSLIYF
+188 RYSLMYF
-195 DPTYRFL
+195 DSTWQFL
-202 VPDVRWFPTANA
+202 VPDVRWFPTTNA
-214 ATRVTDALVN
+214 ATRIASALVN
-224 GSPSSW
+224 GSPSGW
-230 LADSV
+230 LGGSV
-235 GNAFPDSVSLARPSV
+235 VNSFPESVSLARPSV

-255 VAQVTLTADALLL
+255 VAQVTLSAEALQL
-268 EATTLDR
+268 ESTTLDR
-275 MQTQLAASLATA
+275 MQTQLTASLATA
-287 KVSGAQMLVA
+287 SVSGAQMLVA
-297 STPLAAE
+297 STPLTAE
-304 AVPTRSTRVTGPPL
+304 PVSTRSTRVTGPPL
-318 VQTEDGFGSLAG
+318 VQTEAGFGFLSG
-330 DELTPVPGLSD
+330 DELTPVAGLSD
-341 AMELVA
+341 AMELIA
-347 PTSIQVSPDRDFAA
+347 PAAIQVSPDRDFAA
-361 VRLVDGGV
+361 VRLVGGGV

-374 DGPVAI
+374 DSPVAV
-380 VDTRGALIDPTA
+380 VDTRSSLIDPSA

-399 SAPRDQPSAISAS
+399 SVPRDEPAAVTVFSTA
-412 SVGGQQFAVADAW
+412 GQQSAVADAW
-425 PGASEIVAMA
+425 PGASEIVAMG

-440 SRVAALLVTGGR
+440 TRLAALLVTGGR

-461 RGTEAVPVRLGEA
+461 RGAEAVPVRLGEA

-490 DDTTIG
+490 DDTTVG
-496 VLSTG
+496 VLSTEAE
-501 VDGPLFTEQLVGGP
+501 GPQFTEQLVGGP

-528 AGATSISTVRLRTD
+528 AGATSISSVRLRTD

-556 TTSGILILATQQG
+556 TTIGILILATQQG
-569 SPQ
+569 SPH